1 MNEQILIIEDDP
13 AILKVLQRGLAYEGY
28 TVDVATDGRTGLN
41 LAHDHHPD
49 MVILDWMLPG
59 MDGLEV
65 CRRLRLQSGLP
76 ILMLT
81 AKDTIQDRVQ
91 GLDAGADDYIVKPF
105 NLDELTARIRALF
118 RRTQTERNQVYTF
131 ADLTM
136 NSDSRQVT
144 RGKRLVPLTAK
155 EYELLELFLR
165 HPRQV
170 LTREVIF
177 DRVWGYDFG
186 GESNVL
192 EVYIRYL
199 RQKLEEENESRLIHT
214 VRSVGYV
221 LARIRNVPAF
231 TFNNLIFNSHGGYL
245 AHIWGAGL
253 FFLNVILITQ
263 IDDTLIQTYQN
274 LLKEWTIGTN
284 GEIIPSVMTQLSM
297 TTNVSYQVWDQYGHL
312 RFSSPNLGTFIQPLD
327 SVGVRPKTSIYH
339 DAYLSLG
346 RLRVLTV
353 PLEAGGRPMGILQ
366 VASSMDVIDL
376 IRRALLEIIAIT
388 AAASMALAASASWFA
403 IGQALSPLSAVTAT
417 ALQISR
423 TDDLSQRIPNSG
435 SKRDETGQFI
445 DAFNETLAAIG
456 TNFHLPAALPGRC
469 QP

>member
-1 MNEQILIIEDDP
+1 MQ
-13 AILKVLQRGLAYEGY
+13 G
-28 TVDVATDGRTGLN
+28 
-41 LAHDHHPD
+41 
-49 MVILDWMLPG
+49 
-59 MDGLEV
+59 
-65 CRRLRLQSGLP
+65 GLP

-136 NSDSRQVT
+136 DSNSRQVT

-199 RQKLEEENESRLIHT
+199 RQKLESENEPRLIHT

-221 LARIRNVPAF
+221 LRENP
-231 TFNNLIFNSHGGYL
+231 
-245 AHIWGAGL
+245 
-253 FFLNVILITQ
+253 
-263 IDDTLIQTYQN
+263 
-274 LLKEWTIGTN
+274 
-284 GEIIPSVMTQLSM
+284 
-297 TTNVSYQVWDQYGHL
+297 
-312 RFSSPNLGTFIQPLD
+312 
-327 SVGVRPKTSIYH
+327 
-339 DAYLSLG
+339 
-346 RLRVLTV
+346 
-353 PLEAGGRPMGILQ
+353 
-366 VASSMDVIDL
+366 
-376 IRRALLEIIAIT
+376 
-388 AAASMALAASASWFA
+388 
-403 IGQALSPLSAVTAT
+403 
-417 ALQISR
+417 
-423 TDDLSQRIPNSG
+423 
-435 SKRDETGQFI
+435 
-445 DAFNETLAAIG
+445 
-456 TNFHLPAALPGRC
+456 
-469 QP
+469 